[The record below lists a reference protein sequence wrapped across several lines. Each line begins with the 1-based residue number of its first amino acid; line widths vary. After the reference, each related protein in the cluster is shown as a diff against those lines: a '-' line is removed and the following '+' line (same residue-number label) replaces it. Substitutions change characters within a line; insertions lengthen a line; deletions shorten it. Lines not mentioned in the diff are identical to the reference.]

1 MIFLKKEFKLN
12 SSESYHY
19 AKKIQYFLFEKCHL
33 GTNRMQ
39 DTYSRIN
46 MHYILGGIA
55 IRSAVSILLI
65 FNGRIFGISGI
76 IRGFLKNPFAEMSWR
91 LFFILGLNILLD

>member
-1 MIFLKKEFKLN
+1 LLLQPNKTNDIKKATSNFAMIFLKKEFKLN

-39 DTYSRIN
+39 DTRI
-46 MHYILGGIA
+46 M
-55 IRSAVSILLI
+55 
-65 FNGRIFGISGI
+65 
-76 IRGFLKNPFAEMSWR
+76 M
-91 LFFILGLNILLD
+91 